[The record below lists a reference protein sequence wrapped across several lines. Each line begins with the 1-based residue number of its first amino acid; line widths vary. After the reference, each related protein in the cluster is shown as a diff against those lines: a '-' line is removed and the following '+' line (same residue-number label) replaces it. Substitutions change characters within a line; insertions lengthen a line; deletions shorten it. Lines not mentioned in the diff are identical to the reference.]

1 MKKAKFNRELPKGNE
16 EKPKSGL
23 DGMTILYRT
32 GVVVLSGS
40 ILFLLILL
48 IYPFFTY
55 KPHVAEAKP
64 VKPNH
69 VIQIEILNGCG
80 IGGIGTMF
88 TDFLRDGKFDVIT
101 TGNYYMFDVDKTLV
115 IDRKGDINSAYAVA
129 EFLGVNRENV
139 IQQLNPNYFLDVS
152 IIVGKDYIQLK
163 PAQRGNIDT
172 KTTN

>member
-1 MKKAKFNRELPKGNE
+1 MKKAKFNQEPPKGKE
-16 EKPKSGL
+16 EKPKKQR
-23 DGMTILYRT
+23 DGKLLLYRG
-32 GVVVLSGS
+32 GVVLLSIS
-40 ILFLLILL
+40 IVFLFAML

-55 KPHVAEAKP
+55 KPHSVEAKP

-80 IGGIGTMF
+80 ISGVGTIF
-88 TDFLRDGKFDVIT
+88 TDFLREGTFDVIT
-101 TGNYYMFDVDKTLV
+101 TGNYYMFEVDETLV
-115 IDRKGDINSAYAVA
+115 IDRRGDINSAYAVA
-129 EFLGVNRENV
+129 DFLGVNKQNV

-152 IIVGKDYIQLK
+152 IIIGKDYIQLK